1 MKKLTLAFV
10 GGLSLFAFS
19 AMAAD
24 MTGFVSDAKCSA
36 NAARAESEGHATCAA
51 KCAAGGDSL
60 VFVSG
65 GKVYKVADQ
74 AKLKG
79 HAGHKVT
86 ITGKVDGENLSVDS
100 VKM

>member
-1 MKKLTLAFV
+1 MKKLALAFLV
-10 GGLSLFAFS
+10 VLSLFAFS

-24 MTGFVSDAKCSA
+24 MTGYVSDLKCSA
-36 NAARAESEGHATCAA
+36 NAARAESDGHAACAA

-60 VFVSG
+60 VFVSS
-65 GKVYKVADQ
+65 GKVYKVTDQ

-86 ITGKVDGENLSVDS
+86 ISGKVEGDTIAVDS

>member
-1 MKKLTLAFV
+1 MKKLALTFV

-36 NAARAESEGHATCAA
+36 DVAKAESAAHAGCAAACAA
-51 KCAAGGDSL
+51 KGDSL
-60 VFVSG
+60 VFVSS

-86 ITGKVDGENLSVDS
+86 ITGKVDGDTLTVDS

>member
-1 MKKLTLAFV
+1 MKKLVIAV
-10 GGLSLFAFS
+10 AVVLSIFAFS

-24 MTGFVSDAKCSA
+24 MTGYVSDAKCSA
-36 NAARAESEGHATCAA
+36 NATRAESDGHAACAV
-51 KCAAGGDSL
+51 KCAGAGESL

-65 GKVYKVADQ
+65 GKVYKVNDQ
-74 AKLKG
+74 AKVKA

-86 ITGKVDGENLSVDS
+86 ISGKVDGDTLTVDS

>member
-1 MKKLTLAFV
+1 MTPSVRRIPPKSKVQPTP
-10 GGLSLFAFS
+10 
-19 AMAAD
+19 AAPQ
-24 MTGFVSDAKCSA
+24 
-36 NAARAESEGHATCAA
+36 CAG
-51 KCAAGGDSL
+51 KGDSL

-86 ITGKVDGENLSVDS
+86 ISGKVDGDMLTVDK
-100 VKM
+100 VTM

>member
-1 MKKLTLAFV
+1 M
-10 GGLSLFAFS
+10 FAFS

-36 NAARAESEGHATCAA
+36 NAARAESANHAACAA

-74 AKLKG
+74 AKLKD
-79 HAGHKVT
+79 HVGHKVT
-86 ITGKVDGENLSVDS
+86 ITGKVDGDSITVDS
-100 VKM
+100 LKMAS